1 VSTPSG
7 FSYDYIST
15 SSDPLATIVNQDF
28 TGSSIIGIGFFTTHS
43 FLLDFVSGTEG
54 WK

>member
-1 VSTPSG
+1 
-7 FSYDYIST
+7 
-15 SSDPLATIVNQDF
+15 VNQDF